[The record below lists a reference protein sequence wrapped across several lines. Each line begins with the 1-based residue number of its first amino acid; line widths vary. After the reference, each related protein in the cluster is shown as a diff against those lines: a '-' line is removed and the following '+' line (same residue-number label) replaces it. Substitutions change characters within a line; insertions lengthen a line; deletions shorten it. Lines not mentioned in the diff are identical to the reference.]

1 MNLYDLTQGNYHVRR
16 TLSYP
21 EYPKSQIDFDTEV
34 TAINEKEWST
44 TIAISGTYDG
54 PTDFVAVKDYEVAW
68 TTDGKTVSEKGRA
81 TLVRA
86 SGGSVR
92 SEWTSS
98 IVPKRVL
105 LDKFPR
111 GGETLN
117 VTFSP
122 LKVSGNKMSYDWEGT
137 VRATATAR

>member
-16 TLSYP
+16 TVSYP
-21 EYPKSQIDFDTEV
+21 EYPNSRIGFDTEV
-34 TAINEKEWST
+34 TAISEKEWST
-44 TIAISGTYDG
+44 TITISGTYDG
-54 PTDFVAVKDYEVAW
+54 PTDFVAVKDYEVVW
-68 TTDGKTVSEKGRA
+68 TTDGKTLSENGRA
-81 TLVRA
+81 TLERA
-86 SGGSVR
+86 SGGAVR

-122 LKVSGNKMSYDWEGT
+122 LKVSGNKMSYEWQGT
-137 VRATATAR
+137 VKATVAAR